1 MDLETKKEIKKF
13 KEEIK
18 HTFELL
24 KIETGCDTD
33 KLLQFLLVSRPF
45 EIIFPSLQETEGE
58 EKNQRI
64 DNIID
69 LIKRYCHL
77 IHEFTRRETIF
88 YRQED
93 KQVVYYL
100 DNTTRTTSENLARWF
115 MFNIGRYISG
125 EQYNLDCRVDNVH
138 NPKGLVSAFIKT
150 FNLA

>member
-45 EIIFPSLQETEGE
+45 EIIFPSVDEAKGE
-58 EKNQRI
+58 LKDQRI
-64 DNIID
+64 DNTIV
-69 LIKRYCHL
+69 LIKRFCHL
-77 IHEFTRRETIF
+77 LKGFIRKETI
-88 YRQED
+88 YYHQDDRQIAFHI
-93 KQVVYYL
+93 KNVSS
-100 DNTTRTTSENLARWF
+100 DNIIRWF
-115 MFNIGRYISG
+115 MFNIGRYTSG
-125 EQYNLDCRVDNVH
+125 EQYNLQWRVNNIH

>member
-1 MDLETKKEIKKF
+1 MDLETQKEIRKLRKD
-13 KEEIK
+13 IK
-18 HTFELL
+18 YTFELL
-24 KIETGCDTD
+24 KVETGCDTE

-45 EIIFPSLQETEGE
+45 EIIFPSLQSTEGMD

-93 KQVVYYL
+93 RQVVYYL
-100 DNTTRTTSENLARWF
+100 GNTTADNLARWF

-125 EQYNLDCRVDNVH
+125 EQYNLKCRVDNVH